1 MRKLLAFCNPSN
13 GVNVRHYL
21 AKFFLLMQ
29 TDVRLLIAGLHQLVH
44 KLPRFTGL
52 VLFTLALLA
61 FIAYLKP
68 ELIGDDIHK
77 LSLATLGALLGF
89 WLDLR
94 ALPYARPDGYLVAA
108 DWRTC
113 GKREDAADFAIVSGY
128 ELVFA
133 IACFRRIFIMGLTAF
148 VIGMAM

>member
-1 MRKLLAFCNPSN
+1 MFVKHISFTAALAAL
-13 GVNVRHYL
+13 RHCWS
-21 AKFFLLMQ
+21 
-29 TDVRLLIAGLHQLVH
+29 RS
-44 KLPRFTGL
+44 PRFTGL
-52 VLFTLALLA
+52 VLFTLALLG

-113 GKREDAADFAIVSGY
+113 GKRKDAADFAIAPGY

-133 IACFRRIFIMGLTAF
+133 IACFRRIFIMGLIAV

>member
-1 MRKLLAFCNPSN
+1 MRINMHP
-13 GVNVRHYL
+13 V
-21 AKFFLLMQ
+21 
-29 TDVRLLIAGLHQLVH
+29 TGLHQLLH

-61 FIAYLKP
+61 FITYLKP

-89 WLDLR
+89 WIDLR
-94 ALPYARPDGYLVAA
+94 ALPYARPDGYLVAV
-108 DWRTC
+108 DWRIC
-113 GKREDAADFAIVSGY
+113 GKRADDADFAIVPGY

-133 IACFRRIFIMGLTAF
+133 IACFRRIFIMGFTAY
-148 VIGMAM
+148 VVAVAL

>member
-1 MRKLLAFCNPSN
+1 MSSLLSKFRRASDRFNLFMQI
-13 GVNVRHYL
+13 NVRL
-21 AKFFLLMQ
+21 F
-29 TDVRLLIAGLHQLVH
+29 IADFHQRMH

-52 VLFTLALLA
+52 VLFTLALLG

-94 ALPYARPDGYLVAA
+94 ALPYARPDGYLIAA

-113 GKREDAADFAIVSGY
+113 GKRKDAADFAIAPGY

-133 IACFRRIFIMGLTAF
+133 IACFRRIFIMGLIAF